1 MIYYFSGTGNTR
13 WVAEQVSRAC
23 GLALRN
29 VADCLDDVAAPVGNL
44 WTEGILG
51 LAFPIYG
58 WTIPKVA
65 EAFIRSLPRAEAPAP
80 NYVFAL
86 LTCGDDIGRAHERLA
101 MLLAEKG
108 YELSAVWSFSMP
120 NTYIGLPFFDVDN
133 EELAAR
139 KIKSTQEKLPRVAQ
153 QILCREKGVVD
164 VVPGSF
170 SRWKSGWL
178 RQFFYRFWVG
188 PKMFST
194 RHRCTACQRCE
205 KVCPLHNI
213 KVERPETGPKW
224 GRQCTFC
231 LACYHVC
238 PISNILVGPSGAN
251 KGRYTHFLEAKP

>member
-29 VADCLDDVAAPVGNL
+29 VADCLDDVATPERNL

-65 EAFIRSLPRAEAPAP
+65 EAFIRSLPRAEAQGAY
-80 NYVFAL
+80 YVFAL
-86 LTCGDDIGRAHERLA
+86 LICGDDIGRAHERLA

-120 NTYIGLPFFDVDN
+120 NTYVGLPFFDVDN

-139 KIKSTQEKLPRVAQ
+139 KIKSTQAKLPRVAQ

-164 VVPGSF
+164 VVPGSV
-170 SRWKSGWL
+170 SRWERGGGVLFFVIVGGGTENVFHPSSLHGLQTL
-178 RQFFYRFWVG
+178 R
-188 PKMFST
+188 
-194 RHRCTACQRCE
+194 
-205 KVCPLHNI
+205 
-213 KVERPETGPKW
+213 
-224 GRQCTFC
+224 
-231 LACYHVC
+231 
-238 PISNILVGPSGAN
+238 
-251 KGRYTHFLEAKP
+251 KGVSAS

>member
-1 MIYYFSGTGNTR
+1 MIYYFSCTSNTR

-29 VADCLDDVAAPVGNL
+29 VADCLGDVATPEVNL

-65 EAFIRSLPRAEAPAP
+65 EVFIRSLPRAEVPGTY
-80 NYVFAL
+80 YVFAL

-133 EELAAR
+133 EGLAAR

-153 QILCREKGVVD
+153 QILCREKA
-164 VVPGSF
+164 
-170 SRWKSGWL
+170 W
-178 RQFFYRFWVG
+178 
-188 PKMFST
+188 ST
-194 RHRCTACQRCE
+194 
-205 KVCPLHNI
+205 
-213 KVERPETGPKW
+213 
-224 GRQCTFC
+224 
-231 LACYHVC
+231 
-238 PISNILVGPSGAN
+238 
-251 KGRYTHFLEAKP
+251 

>member
-13 WVAEQVSRAC
+13 WVAEQMSRAC

-29 VADCLDDVAAPVGNL
+29 VADCLDDVATPEVNL
-44 WTEGILG
+44 
-51 LAFPIYG
+51 

-65 EAFIRSLPRAEAPAP
+65 EAFIRSLPRAKAPGTY
-80 NYVFAL
+80 YVFAL
-86 LTCGDDIGRAHERLA
+86 LTCGDDIGRAHEHLA

-170 SRWKSGWL
+170 SRWMATTILLSLLGGTENV
-178 RQFFYRFWVG
+178 FH
-188 PKMFST
+188 PSS
-194 RHRCTACQRCE
+194 
-205 KVCPLHNI
+205 LH
-213 KVERPETGPKW
+213 G
-224 GRQCTFC
+224 
-231 LACYHVC
+231 L
-238 PISNILVGPSGAN
+238 
-251 KGRYTHFLEAKP
+251 